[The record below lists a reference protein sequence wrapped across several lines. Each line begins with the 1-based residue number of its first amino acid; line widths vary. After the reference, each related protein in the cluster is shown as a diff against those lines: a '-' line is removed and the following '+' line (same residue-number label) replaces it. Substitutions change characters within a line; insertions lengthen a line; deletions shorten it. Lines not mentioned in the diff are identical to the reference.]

1 MIDQDSLERLIGRA
15 LTPKEMQVL
24 KWLGGWDK
32 ETIGTVAHLIRAAYL
47 NGRLEKSLDSK
58 E

>member
-1 MIDQDSLERLIGRA
+1 MIDQDNVERLLGRA
-15 LTPKEMQVL
+15 LTPKEKDVL

-32 ETIGTVAHLIRAAYL
+32 EKIGTVAHLIRTAYL
-47 NGRLEKSLDSK
+47 NGRLEKNENSK